1 MDIFSNTFVV
11 IFIVHVVAVAVGI
24 TIYMSNKS
32 DKNKI
37 VYDKHLHSKP
47 RDGDNT

>member
-1 MDIFSNTFVV
+1 MDLSAIGQILVV
-11 IFIVHVVAVAVGI
+11 MFMFALSAAAIIIAL
-24 TIYMSNKS
+24 NS
-32 DKNKI
+32 DKKSRT